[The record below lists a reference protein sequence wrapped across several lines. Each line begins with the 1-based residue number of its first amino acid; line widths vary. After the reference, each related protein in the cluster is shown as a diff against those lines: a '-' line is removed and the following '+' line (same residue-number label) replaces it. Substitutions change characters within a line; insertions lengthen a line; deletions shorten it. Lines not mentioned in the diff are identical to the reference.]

1 MSRFSR
7 INPFLRGM
15 LILAAIAGLVVVFQL
30 EQTLTALYILARVA
44 FVLAIAYFIFL
55 TWREQREGISMWSPR
70 AQWVFYGAAVVAVAD
85 VGVYWYGGGLGVPKN
100 PLLAR
105 PPPFR
110 PAGGGPPRGEANRGF
125 LPQGLFFFCAR
136 R

>member
-70 AQWVFYGAAVVAVAD
+70 AQWVFYGAAVVA
-85 VGVYWYGGGLGVPKN
+85 G
-100 PLLAR
+100 
-105 PPPFR
+105 
-110 PAGGGPPRGEANRGF
+110 AGGGGYWDGGAPGGPNISLLAPPPPLRPPR
-125 LPQGLFFFCAR
+125 
-136 R
+136 